1 MGIRGV
7 VVATLAGACVLA
19 AGAEGTALADPAPS
33 PAHARQARAVKAHA
47 DRARHVR
54 RARHRPRTVVRCQS
68 EGTDQIDEIDDE
80 SDEPRHYV
88 SPDDPAPAGSCP
100 GLQEALGI
108 ANILGG
114 GARRTRSA
122 RQAPRRT
129 YLRSPRAVRSARAVR
144 AVR

>member
-1 MGIRGV
+1 MGIRRV
-7 VVATLAGACVLA
+7 LVATLAGASVLA
-19 AGAEGTALADPAPS
+19 AGAPGTALADPAPS
-33 PAHARQARAVKAHA
+33 PAHTRQARVVKAHA

-88 SPDDPAPAGSCP
+88 SPDTPAPAGTCP

-108 ANILGG
+108 ANVLGG
-114 GARRTRSA
+114 GARRARTA
-122 RQAPRRT
+122 RQAPQRT
-129 YLRSPRAVRSARAVR
+129 YLRSPRSERAVR